1 MQDLEIMCE
10 KLNAG
15 TWPHFQLDVHG
26 RAWRRDSAGGEWYEV
41 RIFQAIEEAKSIR
54 VDLDATVDGK

>member
-1 MQDLEIMCE
+1 MRDLELMCE

-26 RAWRRDSAGGEWYEV
+26 RAWRRESEDGEWFEV
-41 RIFQAIEEAKSIR
+41 RIFDEDKEAKQ
-54 VDLDATVDGK
+54 